1 MDQIVMSELRRRCD
15 LLIENSSPDT
25 IENGMTGSLV
35 RFNMGLNI
43 LGTNTDPPSW
53 WDEEYKKPCMDL
65 ETFHSPVY
73 DDYIGKLFDEA
84 YYKVNAK
91 KNK

>member
-1 MDQIVMSELRRRCD
+1 MSELRRRCD